1 VDRKAILDQINNFGQ
16 TPSQLMTTP
25 HPKRMSLMELTERPL
40 AGSGNKMSLKE
51 MFAIRAWNFH
61 PNYQPLVPQP
71 PIVFLRSYQ
80 GRLWILFQDGVL
92 TKTEHSVKQ
101 KKGPLQLETP
111 PATLPGAPKPKN
123 VKRIDLL
130 SSPEMSFQLDQNKYS
145 LSPDGSCVVMCGQWD
160 NSFNFVKLNSLAV
173 TPVIEHTDVVTAL
186 ALDGKCNINS
196 LNLIAHVFF
205 RQ

>member
-1 VDRKAILDQINNFGQ
+1 
-16 TPSQLMTTP
+16 MTTP